1 MAMKLYP
8 PIIEG
13 ALPAFFG
20 TDTLSVPFSMNRAV
34 GASEVAG
41 FYLKIKTVSGSF
53 IATLYSEDFDNLDE
67 MYVNFNIRENNIYK
81 LFNVGQYYKVQLAY
95 VNVQG
100 EPGYYSTV
108 GVIKYTTEP
117 TVTIENFVF
126 GQINQHNYD
135 YVGIYS
141 QGKHK
146 DLLTGETVSRD
157 TTEKMYSSRF
167 VIYNDDGSI
176 FADSG
181 EIIHKTQNDS
191 VSYESHE
198 SFIFAQDLDI
208 NRNYYIRFEVK
219 TTNGLEVSS
228 PKYRVIQR
236 RSVSPDIDVK
246 LNAELDYDNGHIKLS
261 IINNPVKN
269 PIISGA
275 FLVSRASSKNGYVWE
290 EFKRFDVQSI
300 VPEDWGAV
308 DCTIEQGA
316 TYKYSLQQYNENGV
330 YSDRIISNSVFAD
343 FEDAFL
349 YDGTKQLKIR
359 FNPKVSSF
367 RNSVLETK
375 VDTIGSQHPYI
386 VRNGNVNYKDFPV
399 SGLISYHMDDTNM
412 FMSKEELNMIKDDSN
427 YNLTGEN
434 ITAERL
440 FKLAALDWLSNGKP
454 KLFRS
459 PTEGNYIVRLMNV
472 SLTPTDSV
480 GRMLHT
486 FSATAYEIAK
496 FTTENLNYYGLI
508 DTTENFT
515 TQTRW
520 VTVDLYQESQTA
532 AVKEKSDD
540 DFVQLNTR
548 YVYSISFADMFP
560 GTIIYI
566 DDLSVMIGATG
577 AYRLNSEEP
586 IESIRIRKRDMTQGL
601 FTYSYRSKAVNVFN
615 LIERVHVEDV
625 PCQQYIGEY
634 PRVIYYDNA
643 KAPLQD
649 IFNMI
654 EDVRTEVLHVAFIRF
669 TKRDV
674 LDVYVN
680 TTYEEYQKTGSFEGK
695 FFYDMDCHNPI
706 PYEEMDKMAIYHLR
720 HKRSDYRYY
729 HNNNPEEFD
738 EPANNEDY
746 IVDRT
751 KEYFSPYMDYYYDPT
766 TMRTQRI
773 TPELFD
779 IIIDDE
785 EINIFETG
793 KYVLKAID
801 DTYRPT
807 IKVNGGI
814 ITEISYAKQIITYS
828 MENISQ
834 SKVYPNL
841 YREKINYETQYNSF
855 LEAISKGLKLDNY
868 IAGVK
873 SAYNLYVGEL
883 EKAIKKY
890 KEDNGIA

>member
-67 MYVNFNIRENNIYK
+67 MYVNFDIRTNNIYK

-95 VNVQG
+95 VNQQN

-117 TVTIENFVF
+117 TVSIENFVF

-146 DLLTGETVSRD
+146 DALTGEMVSRD

-181 EIIHKTQNDS
+181 EMIHKTQNDS

-236 RSVSPDIDVK
+236 RSVSPDIDVQLK
-246 LNAELDYDNGHIKLS
+246 ADLDYDNGHIKLS

-300 VPEDWGAV
+300 VPEEWGAV
-308 DCTIEQGA
+308 DCTIEQGS

-367 RNSVLETK
+367 KNSVLETK

-386 VRNGNVNYKDFPV
+386 VRNGNVNYKDFPI
-399 SGLISYHMDDTNM
+399 SGLISYHMDDTHM
-412 FMSKEELNMIKDDSN
+412 FMDEEELKMIKQDAD
-427 YNLTGEN
+427 YNLSGEN

-459 PTEGNYIVRLMNV
+459 PTEGNYIIRLMNV
-472 SLTPTDSV
+472 SMTPIDTV
-480 GRMLHT
+480 GRMLHS

-520 VTVDLYQESQTA
+520 VTIDLQE
-532 AVKEKSDD
+532 EWKSAEVQALNDD
-540 DFVQLNTR
+540 DLVRLNTR
-548 YVYSISFADMFP
+548 YVQSISFADMFP

-566 DDLSVMIGATG
+566 DNMSIMIGATG
-577 AYRLNSEEP
+577 AYRLNSDEP
-586 IESIRIRKRDMTQGL
+586 IESVSIRKRDMTQGL

-615 LIERVHVEDV
+615 LIERVHVEDM
-625 PCQQYIGEY
+625 PCHQYVGEY
-634 PRVIYYDNA
+634 PRVIYNNNT
-643 KAPLQD
+643 KAPLRD
-649 IFNMI
+649 IFEMI

-669 TKRDV
+669 IKRDV
-674 LDVYVN
+674 LDAYVN
-680 TTYEEYQKTGSFEGK
+680 TTYEDYVKTGSFEGGLY
-695 FFYDMDCHNPI
+695 YDMDCHNPI
-706 PYEEMDKMAIYHLR
+706 PENELDKLAIYHLR
-720 HKRSDYRYY
+720 HKRSNYKYY
-729 HNNNPEEFD
+729 YNNNPDEFD
-738 EPANNEDY
+738 EPLNNEDY
-746 IVDRT
+746 LVSRD
-751 KEYFSPYMDYYYDPT
+751 KEYFSPYMDWYYDPMT
-766 TMRTQRI
+766 QRTQVI

-814 ITEISYAKQIITYS
+814 ITELSYAKQIITYS
-828 MENISQ
+828 MENVSQ

-841 YREKINYETQYNSF
+841 YREKINYETQYDNF
-855 LEAISKGLKLDNY
+855 LNAIAKAQKLDSY

-873 SAYNLYVGEL
+873 SAYKLYIGEL

-890 KEDNGIA
+890 KEDNGIV